1 MSDKLEP
8 MNEMEQNETADCVES
23 NERVKTGEPVETKN
37 DGEPVEAE
45 TNAGM
50 NRESVYDSSEFR
62 QQIENGGYQ
71 ESPKE
76 AEARKQ
82 AEREKAKFEQ
92 KQEKARKKAEKKA
105 IKKAAKKEK
114 GHGIVFKTA
123 SFVIAAAAF
132 GVIALGTMYFVGDE
146 LGIIDRGSSNAGTIS
161 STQVGAANKDILNK
175 DKESETTAIN
185 TNKTNSSQSGIVA
198 VDVSPIVEEV
208 MPSIVSITSKT
219 IVQSGMNDWFYNYYF
234 GDQNGGS
241 YEQTGAGSGII
252 IGQND
257 TELLVITNNH
267 VVDGAD
273 SLQVQFIDGTF
284 VDAVIKGTEANKDL
298 AVVAIKLSDIDSD
311 TKNKIKVATLGDSDS
326 MKVGEGTIAIGNA
339 LGYGQSVT
347 VGVIS
352 ALDREVT
359 VENRTMNM
367 IQTDAAI
374 NKGNSG
380 GALLNMRGEVIGI
393 NAAKYSSDTVEGMG
407 FAIPVSS
414 VSDII
419 EKLMNRE
426 TLTKVDVADRGY
438 LNIRGRDVTDELAN
452 DFNAPKGV
460 LIREI
465 IEGGAAD
472 KAGLE
477 KSQIITKINDDD
489 VKSMEEL
496 KELLEYYEKGTTVT
510 LTIQYLENKEYKE
523 KEVKVVLGGQ
533 ME

>member
-1 MSDKLEP
+1 MSDKFEP
-8 MNEMEQNETADCVES
+8 MNETVSDTDQVETGYTV
-23 NERVKTGEPVETKN
+23 EPVQPEVNHGT
-37 DGEPVEAE
+37 E
-45 TNAGM
+45 
-50 NRESVYDSSEFR
+50 RESLYEGSEFR
-62 QQIENGGYQ
+62 QQIENGGYP
-71 ESPKE
+71 ESAGADE
-76 AEARKQ
+76 AKRQ
-82 AEREKAKFEQ
+82 AEKEKEKFRRR
-92 KQEKARKKAEKKA
+92 QEKARKKAEKKA
-105 IKKAAKKEK
+105 AKKAAGTEK
-114 GHGIVFKTA
+114 GHGVIFKTA
-123 SFVIAAAAF
+123 GFVIAAAAF
-132 GVIALGTMYFVGDE
+132 GVIALGTMYFVGDG
-146 LGIIDRGSSNAGTIS
+146 LGIINKDSSQNRTIT
-161 STQVGAANKDILNK
+161 STQVGSAGNK
-175 DKESETTAIN
+175 DKENETSAIN
-185 TNKTNSSQSGIVA
+185 TNKTDSSQQGLVA

-234 GDQNGGS
+234 GGQNGNS

-267 VVDGAD
+267 VVEGAD

-298 AVVAIKLSDIDSD
+298 AVVAIKLSDIDSE
-311 TKNKIKVATLGDSDS
+311 TKDKIKVATLGDSDS

-374 NKGNSG
+374 NHGNSG

-426 TLTKVDVADRGY
+426 TMTKVDTADRGY
-438 LNIRGRDVTDELAN
+438 LNIRGRDVTDELAY

-460 LIREI
+460 LIREVM
-465 IEGGAAD
+465 EGGAAD

-477 KSQIITKINDDD
+477 KSQIITKINDDE
-489 VKSMEEL
+489 VKSMDEL
-496 KELLEYYEKGTTVT
+496 KERLEYYEKGATIT
-510 LTIQYLENKEYKE
+510 LTIEYLENKEYKE